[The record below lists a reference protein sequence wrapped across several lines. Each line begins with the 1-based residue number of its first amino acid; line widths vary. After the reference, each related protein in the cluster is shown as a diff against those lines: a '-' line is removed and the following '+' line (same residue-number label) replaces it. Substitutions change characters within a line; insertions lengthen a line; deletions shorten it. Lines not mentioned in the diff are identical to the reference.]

1 MIFCVFEM
9 FKKYEEIVDMENEI
23 VKLLSKKNNVYFVD
37 NENLIP
43 KNEEYF
49 VDSIHF
55 SHKGMTVLAS
65 NFAKKIKSIYE
76 S

>member
-1 MIFCVFEM
+1 
-9 FKKYEEIVDMENEI
+9 MENEI
-23 VKLLSKKNNVYFVD
+23 IKSLSKKNNVYFVD
-37 NENLIP
+37 NANLIS

-55 SHKGMTVLAS
+55 SHKGMRVLAS